1 MPITFIVSLDA
12 IVSTVTMIGVIAFWR
27 WYGRHWREPG
37 ELTKMIIGVIIS
49 TFGPLVLVGCAAVA
63 TATHHPV
70 PLYWALGFHVLNDV
84 GFGNVLPVGLALYS
98 RAAPKG
104 LGGVMIAV
112 YYVHLFIA
120 GQLVGYL
127 GGLLGTMPDTSF
139 WLLHVGLMA
148 VSVVGLIAARVF
160 FGHLLAPAYA
170 SPSTA

>member
-1 MPITFIVSLDA
+1 LLNFAWKFLLPMSL
-12 IVSTVTMIGVIAFWR
+12 
-27 WYGRHWREPG
+27 
-37 ELTKMIIGVIIS
+37 LN
-49 TFGPLVLVGCAAVA
+49 LVVAAVWHF
-63 TATHHPV
+63 TAVWDFPGAGV
-70 PLYWALGFHVLNDV
+70 ARWL
-84 GFGNVLPVGLALYS
+84 
-98 RAAPKG
+98 